1 MNTLELKKMA
11 NEVRKGIVSAVHSA
25 KAGHPGGSLSAADI
39 FTYLYFEEMNVD
51 PKNPDAPD
59 RDRFVLSK
67 GHTAPGYYAALA
79 HKGFFPVEDL
89 LTLRQLG
96 SYLQGHPCMQHI
108 PGVDMSSGSL
118 GQGIS
123 AAVGMAIAGKLDNAD
138 YRVYT
143 LLGDGEIQEGQVWEA
158 SMMAGFRKLD
168 NLVVIVDNNNL
179 QIDGSIEEVCSPYPI
194 DKKFEAFN
202 FHVITIDG
210 NDFDQIDAAFK
221 EARATKGM
229 PTAIIAKT
237 VKGKGVSYMENQ
249 VGWHGVAPNDEQYAV
264 AMEELEKAGE
274 ALCQM

>member
-1 MNTLELKKMA
+1 MNKLELMKTA
-11 NEVRKGIVSAVHSA
+11 NEVRKGIVTAVHSA

-39 FTYLYFEEMNVD
+39 FTYLYFEEMNID
-51 PKNPDAPD
+51 PKEPKKAD

-67 GHTAPGYYAALA
+67 GHTAPGLYSVLA
-79 HKGFFPVEDL
+79 QRGYFPVEDL
-89 LTLRQLG
+89 KTLRHTG
-96 SYLQGHPCMQHI
+96 SYLQGHPDMKHI

-158 SMMAGFRKLD
+158 AMLAAHKKLD

-179 QIDGSIEEVCSPYPI
+179 QIDGAIDEVNSPYPI

-202 FHVITIDG
+202 FHVINIDG

-221 EARATKGM
+221 EA
-229 PTAIIAKT
+229 KT
-237 VKGKGVSYMENQ
+237 VKGARQRSLPRRSK
-249 VGWHGVAPNDEQYAV
+249 
-264 AMEELEKAGE
+264 EKMFHSWKIRQDGTE
-274 ALCQM
+274 KRRMMKNTQ